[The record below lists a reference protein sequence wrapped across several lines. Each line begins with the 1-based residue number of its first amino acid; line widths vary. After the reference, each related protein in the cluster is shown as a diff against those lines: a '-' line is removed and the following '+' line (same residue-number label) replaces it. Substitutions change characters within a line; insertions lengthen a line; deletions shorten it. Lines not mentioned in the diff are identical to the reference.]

1 MFNILISDDNEA
13 NIYVLEMLIEEWFE
27 ENNITKYKID
37 TAINGKEAIEKV
49 ENCIYDIIFLDI
61 MMPVMDGFEALEFIR
76 NKQLALQPKIVVAS
90 AIIND
95 NENKNKAKELKANA
109 FIVKPL
115 SQETINIMLNRYIK
129 NIINP
134 KQTDGIK
141 TNTEYIYFDKE
152 EQINDHMLSAKK
164 LLAEYPEN
172 IFDKD
177 DIKELIEE
185 INELEQEI
193 KFSAKL
199 EDTIKNFSNI
209 IEKSRILL
217 LSFSEFTEISNLLNE
232 IKNYMNKI
240 DIYLLENESKISF
253 QILELAEILS
263 DWLESLFIEESLD
276 DIFVINYS
284 MKNSFNTLKN
294 L

>member
-152 EQINDHMLSAKK
+152 EQIDDHMLSAKK

>member
-37 TAINGKEAIEKV
+37 TALNGKEAIDKV

-152 EQINDHMLSAKK
+152 EQIDDHMLSAKK

-177 DIKELIEE
+177 DIKELIEK

-199 EDTIKNFSNI
+199 EDTIRNFSNI